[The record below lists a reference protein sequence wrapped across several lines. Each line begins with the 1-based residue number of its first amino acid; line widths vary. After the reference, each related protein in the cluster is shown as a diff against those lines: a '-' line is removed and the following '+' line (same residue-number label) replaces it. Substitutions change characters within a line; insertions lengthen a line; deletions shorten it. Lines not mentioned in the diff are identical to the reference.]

1 MRIAIDHQKFTEQK
15 YGGITRYF
23 ACLALEISKL
33 NQDIKIFAPLHI
45 NKYLFHLPKNIVS
58 GTNIGLYNQ
67 PFIKMLGP
75 VNNFLSQFQVEKYD
89 PDIIHE
95 SYYSEHPIIKS
106 ICPRVI
112 TVHDMIHEKFPNEF
126 SNDNTISLKKKSIE
140 RADHIITISNNTK
153 NDLMKFYN
161 ISSSK
166 ITTIYHGATS
176 NLSTKG
182 LKPKK
187 NQNYTKP
194 YLLYVGNRSGYKNFN
209 LLINAFGLSNQIKKK
224 VNLIAFGGKPFD
236 YDELESFNSAGL
248 KKSQV
253 IHITG
258 DDNTLK
264 NLYQNAEAFI
274 FPSLYEGF
282 GMPPLEAMSNN
293 CPVIS
298 SNTSSMPEVIG
309 DAGEYFNP
317 KSVEGL
323 INAIKNVLF
332 SNRSEELVSLGQ
344 KRVEMFSW
352 KKCAKET
359 MSVYERL

>member
-1 MRIAIDHQKFTEQK
+1 MKIAIDHQKFTEQK

-23 ACLALEISKL
+23 TCLALEISKL
-33 NQDIKIFAPLHI
+33 NQDVKIFAPLHI

-58 GTNIGLYNQ
+58 GINIGLYNQ
-67 PFIKMLGP
+67 SFIKILGP
-75 VNNFLSQFQVEKYD
+75 LNNLLCQFQVEKYN

-95 SYYSEHPIIKS
+95 SYYSEYPTIKS

-126 SNDNTISLKKKSIE
+126 SNDDTINLKKKSIE
-140 RADHIITISNNTK
+140 RADHIIAISNNTK
-153 NDLMKFYN
+153 KDLMEFYN
-161 ISSSK
+161 ISESK
-166 ITTIYHGATS
+166 ITTIYHGPTS
-176 NLSTKG
+176 NLSSVG
-182 LKPKK
+182 LNAKK
-187 NQNYTKP
+187 NLNYIKP

-209 LLINAFGLSNQIKKK
+209 LLINAIGLSNQIKKK
-224 VNLIAFGGKPFD
+224 VNLIAFGGKPFNN
-236 YDELESFNSAGL
+236 DEIESFKRSGL
-248 KKSQV
+248 RQNQV

-258 DDNTLK
+258 DDNTLS

-317 KSVEGL
+317 TSAEDL
-323 INAIKNVLF
+323 ISAIKNVLF
-332 SNRSEELVSLGQ
+332 SERREELVSLGLQ
-344 KRVEMFSW
+344 RVGIFSW
-352 KKCAKET
+352 EKCAEET
-359 MSVYERL
+359 ISVYERL

>member
-1 MRIAIDHQKFTEQK
+1 MKIAIDHQKFTEQK

-23 ACLALEISKL
+23 ACLALAISKL
-33 NQDIKIFAPLHI
+33 NQDVKIFAPLHI
-45 NKYLFHLPKNIVS
+45 NKYLLHLPKNIVS

-67 PFIKMLGP
+67 PFTKILGP
-75 VNNFLSQFQVEKYD
+75 MNNFLSQPQVKKYN

-95 SYYSEHPIIKS
+95 SYYSEYPTIKS

-126 SNDNTISLKKKSIE
+126 SNDDTINLKKKSIE
-140 RADHIITISNNTK
+140 RADHIIAISNNTK
-153 NDLMKFYN
+153 KDLMEFYN
-161 ISSSK
+161 ISESK
-166 ITTIYHGATS
+166 ITTIYHGPTS
-176 NLSTKG
+176 NLNAEG
-182 LKPKK
+182 LSAKK
-187 NQNYTKP
+187 NLNYIKP
-194 YLLYVGNRSGYKNFN
+194 YLLYVGNRSGYKNFK
-209 LLINAFGLSNQIKKK
+209 LLISAIGLSNQIKKK
-224 VNLIAFGGKPFD
+224 VNLIAFGGKPFNN
-236 YDELESFNSAGL
+236 DEIESFNKAGL
-248 KKSQV
+248 KQNQV

-258 DDNTLK
+258 DDNTLS

-317 KSVEGL
+317 TSAEDL
-323 INAIKNVLF
+323 ISAIKNVLF
-332 SNRSEELVSLGQ
+332 SKRREELVSLGLH
-344 KRVEMFSW
+344 RVGKFSW
-352 KKCAKET
+352 EKCAEET
-359 MSVYERL
+359 ISVYEKL